1 MNYELTRRTKPEPIP
16 EHLPLV
22 SASDQM
28 KAVEPKWYEGM
39 GEALSDII
47 PNAVITSTSS
57 AVSAYEGFFGEDAIK
72 AQLRNSA
79 LEAQELGIKI
89 DDVEAFVDR
98 QYKSL
103 DTGSKRLRQL
113 AKEEYTPSDSAVG
126 VAGQLIFGVG
136 TELTKMAMAAPLGAA
151 APAAY
156 AANTGI
162 HQYQSMLDEGVDK
175 DTALDAAFTTALT
188 SAIGMKVPMAIGK
201 TRLQSGLAGAG
212 INEAMFVSENA
223 TIQYILDNADYG
235 DIAQRF
241 DPWDPLG
248 SAINVITGGAFGY
261 AAGRG
266 ARAEANGQAE
276 PNALD
281 TKTKQIARKPID
293 LTHAIVDAAR
303 TKYFANRVYQDQPA
317 PKASVRL
324 TTQSKQIEKNV
335 REALDN
341 GEKVNISRPIADA
354 DRVEQEQVRL
364 VHSMHDVMQQYE
376 GDPLQ
381 LFMTIG
387 DDPQITVR
395 RGKISAGKK
404 GRSKGYN
411 ENAELGTDFGL
422 VKIAVKHFNEE
433 MGIYKV
439 TDDDLRKIPVI
450 VREFEPAFVAQNGQK
465 TWRVL
470 DENGREIVVASKKF
484 NEVNPNE
491 DTLLTIF
498 IQHPTKRRKNTP
510 FSERK
515 ANAANPT
522 DELKT
527 PAVDTPERLPLGSR
541 SARPANEAE
550 RITTQGRGIADS
562 SDAANP
568 SDELKPPAEDTPARL
583 SNELG
588 SRPSGSLNLQ
598 ERVTTQ
604 SRNTTEPESNITE
617 NKGIWEQAVDS
628 VRRWFYGEGD
638 ELDEAEAP
646 EPPSR
651 LEQEGLTK
659 EATGVEGQELLTKEL
674 DAVVDYREDGTPITG
689 RELIESETLAADE
702 IDKFAQIMPE
712 AAECV
717 YRNNG
722 IM

>member
-16 EHLPLV
+16 EHLPLLN
-22 SASDQM
+22 AADQM
-28 KAVEPKWYEGM
+28 QAVEPKWYEGM

-47 PNAVITSTSS
+47 PNAALTTASS
-57 AVSAYEGFFGEDAIK
+57 AYGLYEGMLGEEGVKGHLRASAFFAQQLGVPIDNIDAH
-72 AQLRNSA
+72 
-79 LEAQELGIKI
+79 
-89 DDVEAFVDR
+89 VEQ
-98 QYKSL
+98 QYKDL
-103 DTGSKRLRQL
+103 NAGSQRLRQL
-113 AKEEYTPSDSAVG
+113 VREEYTPSDLAVG
-126 VAGQLIFGVG
+126 AAGQLIFGVG
-136 TELTKMAMAAPLGAA
+136 TELTKLAMAAPLGAA

-162 HQYQSMLDEGVDK
+162 HQYQSLLDEGVDK

-201 TRLQSGLAGAG
+201 TKLQSGLAGAG

-248 SAINVITGGAFGY
+248 SAINVITGGVFGY
-261 AAGRG
+261 VAGKG
-266 ARAEANGQAE
+266 AKAEAEGQAK

-281 TKTKQIARKPID
+281 SKTKQIARKPID
-293 LTHAIVDAAR
+293 LTHAIVDTAR

-317 PKASVRL
+317 PKASARL
-324 TTQSKQIEKNV
+324 TTQSRQLEKSA

-354 DRVEQEQVRL
+354 DRIEQEQVRL
-364 VHSMHDVMQQYE
+364 VNSMHDVMHQYE

-395 RGKISAGKK
+395 RGKIK
-404 GRSKGYN
+404 GNTKRGYKSFN
-411 ENAELGTDFGL
+411 ETAEIGTDFGL
-422 VKIAVKHFNEE
+422 VKIAIKHMLNEDPRFA
-433 MGIYKV
+433 V
-439 TDDDLRKIPVI
+439 TDDDLRMIPRI
-450 VREFEPAFVAQNGQK
+450 VREFNPIVESRSGSM
-465 TWRVL
+465 TWRVK
-470 DENGREIVVASKKF
+470 DSEGRELVLSSKKIK
-484 NEVNPNE
+484 VNGKEEN
-491 DTLLTIF
+491 TLLTF
-498 IQHPTKRRKNTP
+498 YVQNPVKRRKEWRL
-510 FSERK
+510 SERK

-527 PAVDTPERLPLGSR
+527 PAVDTPERLPLSSR

-550 RITTQGRGIADS
+550 RITTQGRGIADGPEATS
-562 SDAANP
+562 PAT
-568 SDELKPPAEDTPARL
+568 ELTTPFADTAERL
-583 SNELG
+583 PLG
-588 SRPSGSLNLQ
+588 SRPSGSLDSQ
-598 ERVTTQ
+598 ELITTQ
-604 SRNTTEPESNITE
+604 GRNTTEPESNITE
-617 NKGIWEQAVDS
+617 NKGILEQAVDS

>member
-16 EHLPLV
+16 ENLPLA

-28 KAVEPKWYEGM
+28 QATEPVWYEGM
-39 GEALSDII
+39 GEALVDII
-47 PNAVITSTSS
+47 PNAVISTTSS
-57 AVSAYEGFFGEDAIK
+57 AIGAYEGFLGEDAIK

-79 LEAQELGIKI
+79 IEAQELGIKI
-89 DDVEAFVDR
+89 DDIDAFVNR
-98 QYKSL
+98 QYKSI
-103 DTGSKRLRQL
+103 DAGSKRLRQL

-126 VAGQLIFGVG
+126 AAGQLIFGVG

-156 AANTGI
+156 AANTGVY
-162 HQYQSMLDEGVDK
+162 QYQSMMDEGVDK
-175 DTALDAAFTTALT
+175 ETALDVAFTTALT

-248 SAINVITGGAFGY
+248 SAINVITGGVFGY
-261 AAGRG
+261 AAGKG
-266 ARAEANGQAE
+266 AKAEADGEAK
-276 PNALD
+276 PNAID
-281 TKTKQIARKPID
+281 KKAKTIASKPIN
-293 LTHAIVDAAR
+293 LTHAIADAAR

-324 TTQSKQIEKNV
+324 TTQSKQIEKSV

-341 GEKVNISRPIADA
+341 GEKINISKPIADA
-354 DRVEQEQVRL
+354 YRVEQEQVRL
-364 VHSMHDVMQQYE
+364 VDSMHQVMQKYE

-387 DDPQITVR
+387 DEPQITVR
-395 RGKISAGKK
+395 RGKVSSGRK
-404 GRSKGYN
+404 GRTKGYN
-411 ENAELGTDFGL
+411 ETAELGTDFGL
-422 VKIAVKHFNEE
+422 VKIAVKHIAEE
-433 MGIYKV
+433 SEEFKV
-439 TDDDLRKIPVI
+439 TDNDLRRVPKII
-450 VREFEPAFVAQNGQK
+450 REYEPAIVEKSGRQ
-465 TWRVL
+465 TWRVV
-470 DENGREIVVASKKF
+470 DENGRELVVVSRKF
-484 NEVNPNE
+484 EEIDPNE
-491 DTLLTIF
+491 DTLLSIYVQNPKKKHKTYAYS
-498 IQHPTKRRKNTP
+498 KRK
-510 FSERK
+510 SE
-515 ANAANPT
+515 AT
-522 DELKT
+522 
-527 PAVDTPERLPLGSR
+527 
-541 SARPANEAE
+541 
-550 RITTQGRGIADS
+550 
-562 SDAANP
+562 NP
-568 SDELKPPAEDTPARL
+568 SDELKPPAEDTAARL
-583 SNELG
+583 SNELS
-588 SRPSGSLNLQ
+588 SRPSGSLDLQ

-604 SRNTTEPESNITE
+604 SRGTTEPDSNISE
-617 NKGIWEQAVDS
+617 NKGILEKAVDS
-628 VRRWFYGEGD
+628 VKRWFYGEGD
-638 ELDEAEAP
+638 EMDEVEVP
-646 EPPSR
+646 EPSSR

-659 EATGVEGQELLTKEL
+659 EATGVDGEELLTKEL

-689 RELIESETLAADE
+689 RELIESETVAADE

>member
-16 EHLPLV
+16 ENLPLA

-28 KAVEPKWYEGM
+28 QATEPAWYEGM
-39 GEALSDII
+39 GEALVDII
-47 PNAVITSTSS
+47 PNAVISTTSS
-57 AVSAYEGFFGEDAIK
+57 AIGAYEGFLGEDAIK

-79 LEAQELGIKI
+79 IEAQELGIKI
-89 DDVEAFVDR
+89 DDIDAFVNR
-98 QYKSL
+98 QYKSI
-103 DTGSKRLRQL
+103 DAGSKRLRQL

-126 VAGQLIFGVG
+126 AAGQLIFGVG

-156 AANTGI
+156 AANTGVY
-162 HQYQSMLDEGVDK
+162 QYQSMMDEGVDK
-175 DTALDAAFTTALT
+175 ETALDVAFTTALT

-248 SAINVITGGAFGY
+248 SAINVITGGVFGY
-261 AAGRG
+261 AAGKG
-266 ARAEANGQAE
+266 AKAEADGEAK
-276 PNALD
+276 PNAID
-281 TKTKQIARKPID
+281 KKAKTIASKPIN
-293 LTHAIVDAAR
+293 LTHAIADAAR

-324 TTQSKQIEKNV
+324 TTQSKQIEKSV

-341 GEKVNISRPIADA
+341 GEKINISKPIADA

-364 VHSMHDVMQQYE
+364 VDSMHQVMQKYE

-387 DDPQITVR
+387 DEPQITVR
-395 RGKISAGKK
+395 RGKVSSGRK
-404 GRSKGYN
+404 GRTKGYN
-411 ENAELGTDFGL
+411 ETAELGTDFGL
-422 VKIAVKHFNEE
+422 VKIAVKHIAEE
-433 MGIYKV
+433 SEEFKV
-439 TDDDLRKIPVI
+439 TDNDLRRVPKII
-450 VREFEPAFVAQNGQK
+450 REYEPAIVEKSGRQ
-465 TWRVL
+465 TWRVV
-470 DENGREIVVASKKF
+470 DENGRELVVVSRKF
-484 NEVNPNE
+484 EEIDPNE
-491 DTLLTIF
+491 DTLLSIYVQNPKKKHKTYAYS
-498 IQHPTKRRKNTP
+498 KRK
-510 FSERK
+510 SE
-515 ANAANPT
+515 AT
-522 DELKT
+522 
-527 PAVDTPERLPLGSR
+527 
-541 SARPANEAE
+541 
-550 RITTQGRGIADS
+550 
-562 SDAANP
+562 NP
-568 SDELKPPAEDTPARL
+568 SDELKPPAEDTAARL
-583 SNELG
+583 SNELS
-588 SRPSGSLNLQ
+588 SRPSGSLDLQ

-604 SRNTTEPESNITE
+604 SRGTTEPDSNISE
-617 NKGIWEQAVDS
+617 NKGILEKAVDS
-628 VRRWFYGEGD
+628 VKRWFYGEGD
-638 ELDEAEAP
+638 EMDEVEVP
-646 EPPSR
+646 EPSSR

-659 EATGVEGQELLTKEL
+659 KATGVDGEELLTKEL

-689 RELIESETLAADE
+689 RELIESETVAADE

>member
-16 EHLPLV
+16 ENLPLA

-28 KAVEPKWYEGM
+28 QATEPAWYEGM
-39 GEALSDII
+39 GEALVDII
-47 PNAVITSTSS
+47 PNAVISTTSS
-57 AVSAYEGFFGEDAIK
+57 AIGAYEGFLGEDAIK

-79 LEAQELGIKI
+79 IEAQELGIKI
-89 DDVEAFVDR
+89 DDIDAFVNR
-98 QYKSL
+98 QYKSI
-103 DTGSKRLRQL
+103 DAGSKRLRQL

-126 VAGQLIFGVG
+126 AAGQLIFGVG

-156 AANTGI
+156 AANTGVY
-162 HQYQSMLDEGVDK
+162 QYQSMMDEGVDK
-175 DTALDAAFTTALT
+175 ETALDVAFTTALT

-248 SAINVITGGAFGY
+248 SAINVITGGVFGY
-261 AAGRG
+261 AAGKG
-266 ARAEANGQAE
+266 AKAEADGEAK
-276 PNALD
+276 PNAID
-281 TKTKQIARKPID
+281 KKAKTIASKPIN
-293 LTHAIVDAAR
+293 LTHAIADAAR

-324 TTQSKQIEKNV
+324 TTQSKQIEKSV

-341 GEKVNISRPIADA
+341 GEKINISKPIADA

-364 VHSMHDVMQQYE
+364 VDSMHQVMQKYE

-387 DDPQITVR
+387 DEPQITVR
-395 RGKISAGKK
+395 RGKVSSGRK
-404 GRSKGYN
+404 GRTKGYN
-411 ENAELGTDFGL
+411 ETAELGTDFGL
-422 VKIAVKHFNEE
+422 VKIAVKHIAEE
-433 MGIYKV
+433 SEEFKV
-439 TDDDLRKIPVI
+439 TDNDLRRVPKII
-450 VREFEPAFVAQNGQK
+450 REYEPAIVEKSGRQ
-465 TWRVL
+465 TWRVV
-470 DENGREIVVASKKF
+470 DENGRELVVVSRKF
-484 NEVNPNE
+484 EEIDPNE
-491 DTLLTIF
+491 DTLLSIYVQNPKKKHKTYAYS
-498 IQHPTKRRKNTP
+498 KRK
-510 FSERK
+510 SE
-515 ANAANPT
+515 AT
-522 DELKT
+522 
-527 PAVDTPERLPLGSR
+527 
-541 SARPANEAE
+541 
-550 RITTQGRGIADS
+550 
-562 SDAANP
+562 NP
-568 SDELKPPAEDTPARL
+568 SDELKPPAEDTAARL
-583 SNELG
+583 SNELS
-588 SRPSGSLNLQ
+588 SRPSGSLDLQ

-604 SRNTTEPESNITE
+604 SRGTTEPDSNISE
-617 NKGIWEQAVDS
+617 NKGILEKAVDS
-628 VRRWFYGEGD
+628 VKRWFYGEGD
-638 ELDEAEAP
+638 EMDEVEVP
-646 EPPSR
+646 EPSSR

-659 EATGVEGQELLTKEL
+659 EATGVDGEELLTKEL

-689 RELIESETLAADE
+689 RELIESETVAADE

>member
-16 EHLPLV
+16 ENLPLA

-28 KAVEPKWYEGM
+28 QATEPAWYEGM
-39 GEALSDII
+39 GEALVDII
-47 PNAVITSTSS
+47 PNAVISTTSS
-57 AVSAYEGFFGEDAIK
+57 AIGAYDGFLGEDAIK

-79 LEAQELGIKI
+79 IEAQELGIKI
-89 DDVEAFVDR
+89 DDIDAFVNR
-98 QYKSL
+98 QYKSI
-103 DTGSKRLRQL
+103 DAGSKRLRQL

-126 VAGQLIFGVG
+126 AAGQLIFGVG

-156 AANTGI
+156 AANTGVY
-162 HQYQSMLDEGVDK
+162 QYQSMMDEGVDK
-175 DTALDAAFTTALT
+175 ETALDVAFTTALT

-248 SAINVITGGAFGY
+248 SAINVITGGVFGY
-261 AAGRG
+261 AAGKG
-266 ARAEANGQAE
+266 AKAEADGEAK
-276 PNALD
+276 PNAID
-281 TKTKQIARKPID
+281 KKAKTIASKPIN
-293 LTHAIVDAAR
+293 LTHAIADAAR

-324 TTQSKQIEKNV
+324 TTQSKQIEKSV

-341 GEKVNISRPIADA
+341 GEKINISKPIADA

-364 VHSMHDVMQQYE
+364 VDSMHQVMQKYE

-387 DDPQITVR
+387 DEPQITVR
-395 RGKISAGKK
+395 RGKVSSGRK
-404 GRSKGYN
+404 GRTKGYN
-411 ENAELGTDFGL
+411 ETAELGTDFGL
-422 VKIAVKHFNEE
+422 VKIAVKHIAEE
-433 MGIYKV
+433 SEEFKV
-439 TDDDLRKIPVI
+439 TDNDLRRVPKII
-450 VREFEPAFVAQNGQK
+450 REYEPAIVEKSGRQ
-465 TWRVL
+465 TWRVV
-470 DENGREIVVASKKF
+470 DENGRELVVVSRKF
-484 NEVNPNE
+484 EEIDPNE
-491 DTLLTIF
+491 DTLLSIYVQNPKKKHKTYAYS
-498 IQHPTKRRKNTP
+498 KRK
-510 FSERK
+510 SE
-515 ANAANPT
+515 AT
-522 DELKT
+522 
-527 PAVDTPERLPLGSR
+527 
-541 SARPANEAE
+541 
-550 RITTQGRGIADS
+550 
-562 SDAANP
+562 NP
-568 SDELKPPAEDTPARL
+568 SDELKPPAEDTAARL
-583 SNELG
+583 SNELS
-588 SRPSGSLNLQ
+588 SRPSGSLDLQ

-604 SRNTTEPESNITE
+604 SRGTTEPDSNISE
-617 NKGIWEQAVDS
+617 NKGILEKAVDS
-628 VRRWFYGEGD
+628 VKRWFYGEGD
-638 ELDEAEAP
+638 EMDEVEVP
-646 EPPSR
+646 EPSSR

-659 EATGVEGQELLTKEL
+659 EATGVDGEELLTKEL

-689 RELIESETLAADE
+689 RELIESETVAADE
-702 IDKFAQIMPE
+702 IDKFVQIMPE

>member
-16 EHLPLV
+16 ENLPLA

-28 KAVEPKWYEGM
+28 QATEPAWYEGM
-39 GEALSDII
+39 GEALVDII
-47 PNAVITSTSS
+47 PNAVISTTSS
-57 AVSAYEGFFGEDAIK
+57 AIGAYEGFLGEDAIK

-79 LEAQELGIKI
+79 IEAQELGIKI
-89 DDVEAFVDR
+89 DDIDAFVNR
-98 QYKSL
+98 QYKSI
-103 DTGSKRLRQL
+103 DAGSKRLRQL

-126 VAGQLIFGVG
+126 AAGQLIFGVG

-156 AANTGI
+156 AANTGVY
-162 HQYQSMLDEGVDK
+162 QYQSMMDEGVDK
-175 DTALDAAFTTALT
+175 ETALDVAFTTALT

-248 SAINVITGGAFGY
+248 SAINVITGGVFGY
-261 AAGRG
+261 AAGKG
-266 ARAEANGQAE
+266 AKAEADGEAK
-276 PNALD
+276 PNAID
-281 TKTKQIARKPID
+281 KKAKTIASKPIN
-293 LTHAIVDAAR
+293 LTHAIADAAR

-324 TTQSKQIEKNV
+324 TTQSKQIEKSV

-341 GEKVNISRPIADA
+341 GEKINISKPIADA

-364 VHSMHDVMQQYE
+364 VDSMHQVMQKYE

-387 DDPQITVR
+387 DEPQITVR
-395 RGKISAGKK
+395 RGKVSSGRK
-404 GRSKGYN
+404 GRTKGYN
-411 ENAELGTDFGL
+411 ETAELGTDFGL
-422 VKIAVKHFNEE
+422 VKIAVKHIAEE
-433 MGIYKV
+433 SEEFKV
-439 TDDDLRKIPVI
+439 TDNDLRRVPKII
-450 VREFEPAFVAQNGQK
+450 REYEPAIVEKNGRQ
-465 TWRVL
+465 TWRVV
-470 DENGREIVVASKKF
+470 DENGRELVVVSRKF
-484 NEVNPNE
+484 EEIDPNE
-491 DTLLTIF
+491 DTLLSIYVQNPKKKHKTYAYS
-498 IQHPTKRRKNTP
+498 KRK
-510 FSERK
+510 SE
-515 ANAANPT
+515 AT
-522 DELKT
+522 
-527 PAVDTPERLPLGSR
+527 
-541 SARPANEAE
+541 
-550 RITTQGRGIADS
+550 
-562 SDAANP
+562 NP
-568 SDELKPPAEDTPARL
+568 SDELKPPAEDTAARL
-583 SNELG
+583 SNELS
-588 SRPSGSLNLQ
+588 SRPSGSLDLQ

-604 SRNTTEPESNITE
+604 SRGTTEPDSNISE
-617 NKGIWEQAVDS
+617 NKGILEKAVDS
-628 VRRWFYGEGD
+628 VKRWFYGEGD
-638 ELDEAEAP
+638 EMDEVEVP
-646 EPPSR
+646 EPSSR

-659 EATGVEGQELLTKEL
+659 EATGVDGEELLTKEL

-689 RELIESETLAADE
+689 RELIESETVAADE

>member
-16 EHLPLV
+16 ENLPLA

-28 KAVEPKWYEGM
+28 QATEPVWYEGM
-39 GEALSDII
+39 GEALVDII
-47 PNAVITSTSS
+47 PNAVISTTSS
-57 AVSAYEGFFGEDAIK
+57 AIGAYEGFLGEDAIK

-79 LEAQELGIKI
+79 IEAQELGIKI
-89 DDVEAFVDR
+89 DDIDAFVNR
-98 QYKSL
+98 QYKSI
-103 DTGSKRLRQL
+103 DAGSKRLRQL

-126 VAGQLIFGVG
+126 AAGQLIFGVG

-156 AANTGI
+156 AANTGVY
-162 HQYQSMLDEGVDK
+162 QYQSMMDEGGDK
-175 DTALDAAFTTALT
+175 ETALDVAFTTALT

-248 SAINVITGGAFGY
+248 SAINVITGGVFGY
-261 AAGRG
+261 AAGKG
-266 ARAEANGQAE
+266 AKAEADGEAK
-276 PNALD
+276 PNAID
-281 TKTKQIARKPID
+281 KKAKTIASKPIN
-293 LTHAIVDAAR
+293 LTHAIADAAR

-324 TTQSKQIEKNV
+324 TTQSKQIEKSV

-341 GEKVNISRPIADA
+341 GEKINISKPIADA
-354 DRVEQEQVRL
+354 YRVEQEQVRL
-364 VHSMHDVMQQYE
+364 VDSMHQVMQKYE

-387 DDPQITVR
+387 DEPQITVR
-395 RGKISAGKK
+395 RGKVSSGRK
-404 GRSKGYN
+404 GRTKGYN
-411 ENAELGTDFGL
+411 ETAELGTDFGL
-422 VKIAVKHFNEE
+422 VKIAVKHIAEE
-433 MGIYKV
+433 SEEFKV
-439 TDDDLRKIPVI
+439 TDNDLRRVPKII
-450 VREFEPAFVAQNGQK
+450 REYEPAIVEKSGRQ
-465 TWRVL
+465 TWRVV
-470 DENGREIVVASKKF
+470 DENGRELVVVSRKF
-484 NEVNPNE
+484 EEIDPNE
-491 DTLLTIF
+491 DTLLSIYVQNPKKKHKTYAYS
-498 IQHPTKRRKNTP
+498 KRK
-510 FSERK
+510 SE
-515 ANAANPT
+515 AT
-522 DELKT
+522 
-527 PAVDTPERLPLGSR
+527 
-541 SARPANEAE
+541 
-550 RITTQGRGIADS
+550 
-562 SDAANP
+562 NP
-568 SDELKPPAEDTPARL
+568 SDELKPPAEDTAARL
-583 SNELG
+583 SNELS
-588 SRPSGSLNLQ
+588 SRPSGSLDLQ

-604 SRNTTEPESNITE
+604 SRGTTEPDSNISE
-617 NKGIWEQAVDS
+617 NKGILEKAVDS
-628 VRRWFYGEGD
+628 VKRWFYGEGD
-638 ELDEAEAP
+638 EMDEVEVP
-646 EPPSR
+646 EPSSR

-659 EATGVEGQELLTKEL
+659 EATGVDGEELLTKEL

-689 RELIESETLAADE
+689 RELIESETVAADE

>member
-16 EHLPLV
+16 ENLPLA

-28 KAVEPKWYEGM
+28 QATEPAWYEGM
-39 GEALSDII
+39 GEALVDII
-47 PNAVITSTSS
+47 PNAVISTTSS
-57 AVSAYEGFFGEDAIK
+57 AIGAYEGFLGEDAIK

-79 LEAQELGIKI
+79 IEAQELGIKI
-89 DDVEAFVDR
+89 DDIDAFVNR
-98 QYKSL
+98 QYKSI
-103 DTGSKRLRQL
+103 DAGSKRLRQL

-126 VAGQLIFGVG
+126 AAGQLIFGVG

-156 AANTGI
+156 AANTGVY
-162 HQYQSMLDEGVDK
+162 QYQSMMDEGVDK
-175 DTALDAAFTTALT
+175 ETALDVAFTTALT

-248 SAINVITGGAFGY
+248 SAINVITGGVFGY
-261 AAGRG
+261 AAGKG
-266 ARAEANGQAE
+266 AKAEADGEAK
-276 PNALD
+276 PNAID
-281 TKTKQIARKPID
+281 KKAKTIASKPIN
-293 LTHAIVDAAR
+293 LTHAIADAAR

-324 TTQSKQIEKNV
+324 TTQSKQIEKSV
-335 REALDN
+335 RVALDN
-341 GEKVNISRPIADA
+341 GEKINISKPIADA

-364 VHSMHDVMQQYE
+364 VDSMHQVMQKYE

-387 DDPQITVR
+387 DEPQITVR
-395 RGKISAGKK
+395 RGKVSSGRK
-404 GRSKGYN
+404 GRTKGYN
-411 ENAELGTDFGL
+411 ETAELGTDFGL
-422 VKIAVKHFNEE
+422 VKIAVKHIAEE
-433 MGIYKV
+433 SEEFKV
-439 TDDDLRKIPVI
+439 TDNDLRRVPKII
-450 VREFEPAFVAQNGQK
+450 REYEPAIVEKSGRQ
-465 TWRVL
+465 TWRVV
-470 DENGREIVVASKKF
+470 DENGRELVVVSRKF
-484 NEVNPNE
+484 EEIDPNE
-491 DTLLTIF
+491 DTLLSIYVQNPKKKHKTYAYS
-498 IQHPTKRRKNTP
+498 KRK
-510 FSERK
+510 SE
-515 ANAANPT
+515 AT
-522 DELKT
+522 
-527 PAVDTPERLPLGSR
+527 
-541 SARPANEAE
+541 
-550 RITTQGRGIADS
+550 
-562 SDAANP
+562 NP
-568 SDELKPPAEDTPARL
+568 SDELKPPAEDTAARL
-583 SNELG
+583 SNELS
-588 SRPSGSLNLQ
+588 SRPSGSLDLQ

-604 SRNTTEPESNITE
+604 SRGTTEPDSNISE
-617 NKGIWEQAVDS
+617 NKGILEKAVDS
-628 VRRWFYGEGD
+628 VKRWFYGEGD
-638 ELDEAEAP
+638 EMDEVEVP
-646 EPPSR
+646 EPSSR

-659 EATGVEGQELLTKEL
+659 EATGVDGEELLTKEL

-689 RELIESETLAADE
+689 RELIESETVAADE

>member
-16 EHLPLV
+16 EHLPLLN
-22 SASDQM
+22 AADQM
-28 KAVEPKWYEGM
+28 QAVEPKWYEGM

-47 PNAVITSTSS
+47 PNAALTTASS
-57 AVSAYEGFFGEDAIK
+57 AYGLYEGVLGEEGVKGHLRASAFFAQQLGVPIDNIDAH
-72 AQLRNSA
+72 
-79 LEAQELGIKI
+79 
-89 DDVEAFVDR
+89 VEQ
-98 QYKSL
+98 QYKDL
-103 DTGSKRLRQL
+103 NAGSQRLRQL
-113 AKEEYTPSDSAVG
+113 VREEYTPSDSAVG
-126 VAGQLIFGVG
+126 AAGQLIFGVG
-136 TELTKMAMAAPLGAA
+136 TELTKMAMAAPFGAA

-162 HQYQSMLDEGVDK
+162 HQYQSLLDEGVDK

-201 TRLQSGLAGAG
+201 TKLQSGLAGAG

-223 TIQYILDNADYG
+223 TIKYILDNGDYG
-235 DIAQRF
+235 DIAQRY

-276 PNALD
+276 PNAVD

-324 TTQSKQIEKNV
+324 TTQSKQIETSA

-341 GEKVNISRPIADA
+341 GEKVNISKPIADA
-354 DRVEQEQVRL
+354 NRVEQEQVRL
-364 VHSMHDVMQQYE
+364 VNSMHDVMQQYE

-422 VKIAVKHFNEE
+422 VKIAVKHFEE
-433 MGIYKV
+433 ETGIYKV
-439 TDDDLRKIPVI
+439 TDDDLRMIPKI
-450 VREFEPAFVAQNGQK
+450 VREFQPVEVARSGRI
-465 TWRVL
+465 TWRVI
-470 DENGREIVVASKKF
+470 DDKGRELVLSSRKLKVGEA
-484 NEVNPNE
+484 EE
-491 DTLLTIF
+491 DTLLTFYVQNPI
-498 IQHPTKRRKNTP
+498 KRKKNAKY
-510 FSERK
+510 SQRK
-515 ANAANPT
+515 ANAANP
-522 DELKT
+522 EAEFIT
-527 PAVDTPERLPLGSR
+527 PSTDTPGRLPTLSSR
-541 SARPANEAE
+541 SARPTNEVE
-550 RITTQGRGIADS
+550 RITTQGRGIADGS
-562 SDAANP
+562 EATSP
-568 SDELKPPAEDTPARL
+568 TTELTTPFADTPERL
-583 SNELG
+583 PLG
-588 SRPSGSLNLQ
+588 SRPSGSIDSQ
-598 ERVTTQ
+598 ELITTQ
-604 SRNTTEPESNITE
+604 GRNITEPDSNISE
-617 NKGIWEQAVDS
+617 NKGILEKAVDS
-628 VRRWFYGEGD
+628 VKRWFYGEGD
-638 ELDEAEAP
+638 EIDEIEAP

-659 EATGVEGQELLTKEL
+659 EATGVDGEELLTKEL

-689 RELIESETLAADE
+689 RELIESETVAADE

>member
-16 EHLPLV
+16 ENLPLAN
-22 SASDQM
+22 ASDQM
-28 KAVEPKWYEGM
+28 QATEPAWYEGM
-39 GEALSDII
+39 GEALVDII
-47 PNAVITSTSS
+47 PNAVISTTSS
-57 AVSAYEGFFGEDAIK
+57 AIGAYEGFLGEDAIK

-79 LEAQELGIKI
+79 IEAQELGIKI
-89 DDVEAFVDR
+89 DDIDAFVNR
-98 QYKSL
+98 QYKSI
-103 DTGSKRLRQL
+103 DAGSKRLRQL

-126 VAGQLIFGVG
+126 AAGQLIFGVG

-156 AANTGI
+156 AANTGVY
-162 HQYQSMLDEGVDK
+162 QYQSMMDEGVDK
-175 DTALDAAFTTALT
+175 ETALDVAFTTALT

-248 SAINVITGGAFGY
+248 SAINVITGGVFGY
-261 AAGRG
+261 AAGKG
-266 ARAEANGQAE
+266 AKAEADGEAK
-276 PNALD
+276 PNAID
-281 TKTKQIARKPID
+281 KKAKTIASKPIN
-293 LTHAIVDAAR
+293 LTHAIADAAR

-324 TTQSKQIEKNV
+324 TTQSKQIEKSV

-341 GEKVNISRPIADA
+341 GEKINISKPIADA

-364 VHSMHDVMQQYE
+364 VDSMHQVMQKYE

-387 DDPQITVR
+387 DEPQITVR
-395 RGKISAGKK
+395 RGKVSSGRK
-404 GRSKGYN
+404 GRTKGYN
-411 ENAELGTDFGL
+411 ETAELGTDFGL
-422 VKIAVKHFNEE
+422 VKIAVKHIAEE
-433 MGIYKV
+433 SEEFKV
-439 TDDDLRKIPVI
+439 TDNDLRRVPKII
-450 VREFEPAFVAQNGQK
+450 REYEPAIVEKSGRQ
-465 TWRVL
+465 TWRVV
-470 DENGREIVVASKKF
+470 DENGRELVVVSRKF
-484 NEVNPNE
+484 EEIDPNE
-491 DTLLTIF
+491 DTLLSIYVQNPKKKHKTYAYS
-498 IQHPTKRRKNTP
+498 KRK
-510 FSERK
+510 SE
-515 ANAANPT
+515 AT
-522 DELKT
+522 
-527 PAVDTPERLPLGSR
+527 
-541 SARPANEAE
+541 
-550 RITTQGRGIADS
+550 
-562 SDAANP
+562 NP
-568 SDELKPPAEDTPARL
+568 SDELKPPAEDTAARL
-583 SNELG
+583 SNELS
-588 SRPSGSLNLQ
+588 SRPSGSLDLQ

-604 SRNTTEPESNITE
+604 SRGTTEPDSNISE
-617 NKGIWEQAVDS
+617 NKGILEKAVDS
-628 VRRWFYGEGD
+628 VKRWFYGEGD
-638 ELDEAEAP
+638 EMDEVEVP
-646 EPPSR
+646 EPSSR

-659 EATGVEGQELLTKEL
+659 EATGVDGEELLTKEL

-689 RELIESETLAADE
+689 RELIESETVAADE

>member
-16 EHLPLV
+16 ENLPLA

-28 KAVEPKWYEGM
+28 QATEPAWYEGM
-39 GEALSDII
+39 GEALVDII
-47 PNAVITSTSS
+47 PNAVISTTSS
-57 AVSAYEGFFGEDAIK
+57 AIGAYEGFLGEDAIK

-79 LEAQELGIKI
+79 IEAQELGIKI
-89 DDVEAFVDR
+89 DDIDAFVNR
-98 QYKSL
+98 QYKSI
-103 DTGSKRLRQL
+103 DAGSKRLRQL

-126 VAGQLIFGVG
+126 AAGQLIFGVG

-156 AANTGI
+156 AANTGVY
-162 HQYQSMLDEGVDK
+162 QYQSMMDEGVDK
-175 DTALDAAFTTALT
+175 ETALDVAFTTALT

-212 INEAMFVSENA
+212 INEAMFVSENS

-248 SAINVITGGAFGY
+248 SAINVITGGVFGY
-261 AAGRG
+261 AAGKG
-266 ARAEANGQAE
+266 AKAEADGEAK
-276 PNALD
+276 PNAID
-281 TKTKQIARKPID
+281 NKAKAIVGKPIN
-293 LTHAIVDAAR
+293 LTHAIADAAR

-324 TTQSKQIEKNV
+324 TTQSKQIEKSV

-341 GEKVNISRPIADA
+341 GEKINISKPIADA
-354 DRVEQEQVRL
+354 NRVEQEQVRL
-364 VHSMHDVMQQYE
+364 VDSMHQVMQKYE

-395 RGKISAGKK
+395 RGKVSSGRK
-404 GRSKGYN
+404 GRTKGYN
-411 ENAELGTDFGL
+411 ETAELGTDFGL
-422 VKIAVKHFNEE
+422 VKIAVKHIAEE
-433 MGIYKV
+433 SEEFKV
-439 TDDDLRKIPVI
+439 TDDDLRRVPKII
-450 VREFEPAFVAQNGQK
+450 REYEPAIVEKSGRQ
-465 TWRVL
+465 TWRVV
-470 DENGREIVVASKKF
+470 DENGRELVVVSRKF
-484 NEVNPNE
+484 EEIDPNE
-491 DTLLTIF
+491 DTLLSIYVQNPKKKHKTYAYS
-498 IQHPTKRRKNTP
+498 KRK
-510 FSERK
+510 SE
-515 ANAANPT
+515 AANPT

-527 PAVDTPERLPLGSR
+527 PAVDTPVRLPLSSR

-562 SDAANP
+562 SEATNP
-568 SDELKPPAEDTPARL
+568 SDELKPPAEDTAARL
-583 SNELG
+583 SNELS
-588 SRPSGSLNLQ
+588 SRPSGSLDLQ

-604 SRNTTEPESNITE
+604 SRGTTEPDSNISE
-617 NKGIWEQAVDS
+617 NKGILEKAVDS
-628 VRRWFYGEGD
+628 VKRWFYGEGD
-638 ELDEAEAP
+638 EIDEIEAP

-659 EATGVEGQELLTKEL
+659 EATSVDGEELLTKEL

-689 RELIESETLAADE
+689 RELIESETVAADE

>member
-1 MNYELTRRTKPEPIP
+1 MNLELTRRTKPEQIP

-22 SASDQM
+22 SAADQIQ
-28 KAVEPKWYEGM
+28 AVEPKWYEGM

-47 PNAVITSTSS
+47 PNAALTTASS
-57 AVSAYEGFFGEDAIK
+57 AYGLYEGVLGEEGVKGHLRASAFFAQQLGVPIDNIDA
-72 AQLRNSA
+72 L
-79 LEAQELGIKI
+79 
-89 DDVEAFVDR
+89 VEQ
-98 QYKSL
+98 QYKDL
-103 DTGSKRLRQL
+103 NAGSQRLRQL
-113 AKEEYTPSDSAVG
+113 VREEYTPSDSAVG
-126 VAGQLIFGVG
+126 AAGQLIFGVG

-162 HQYQSMLDEGVDK
+162 HQYQSLLDEGVDK

-201 TRLQSGLAGAG
+201 TKLQSGLAGAG

-248 SAINVITGGAFGY
+248 SAINVITGGVFGY

-266 ARAEANGQAE
+266 AKAEAEGQAK
-276 PNALD
+276 PNAID
-281 TKTKQIARKPID
+281 NKAKEIASKPIN
-293 LTHAIVDAAR
+293 LTHAIADAAR

-341 GEKVNISRPIADA
+341 GEKINISQPIADA
-354 DRVEQEQVRL
+354 NRVEQEQVRL
-364 VHSMHDVMQQYE
+364 VDSMHQVMQKYE

-387 DDPQITVR
+387 DAPQITVR

-411 ENAELGTDFGL
+411 ESAELGTDFGL
-422 VKIAVKHFNEE
+422 VKIAVKHFDEE
-433 MGIYKV
+433 TGIYKV

-484 NEVNPNE
+484 NEVNPEE

-527 PAVDTPERLPLGSR
+527 PAVDTPVRLPFSSR

-562 SDAANP
+562 SEATNP
-568 SDELKPPAEDTPARL
+568 SDELKPPAEDTAARL
-583 SNELG
+583 SNELS
-588 SRPSGSLNLQ
+588 SRPSGSLDLQ

-604 SRNTTEPESNITE
+604 SRGTTEPDSNISE
-617 NKGIWEQAVDS
+617 NKGILEKVVDS
-628 VRRWFYGEGD
+628 VKRWFYGEGD
-638 ELDEAEAP
+638 EIDEVEAP
-646 EPPSR
+646 ESSSR

-659 EATGVEGQELLTKEL
+659 EATGVDGEELLTKEL

-689 RELIESETLAADE
+689 RELIESETVAADE

>member
-16 EHLPLV
+16 ENLPLAN
-22 SASDQM
+22 ASDQM
-28 KAVEPKWYEGM
+28 QATEPAWYEGM
-39 GEALSDII
+39 GEALADII
-47 PNAVITSTSS
+47 PNAVISTTSS
-57 AVSAYEGFFGEDAIK
+57 AIGAYEGFLGEDAIK
-72 AQLRNSA
+72 VQLRNSA
-79 LEAQELGIKI
+79 IEAQELGIKI
-89 DDVEAFVDR
+89 DDIDAFVDR

-103 DTGSKRLRQL
+103 DTGSRRLRQL

-126 VAGQLIFGVG
+126 AAGQLIFGVG

-162 HQYQSMLDEGVDK
+162 HQYQSMMDEGVDK
-175 DTALDAAFTTALT
+175 DTALDVAFTTALT

-248 SAINVITGGAFGY
+248 SAINVITGGVFGY
-261 AAGRG
+261 AAGKG
-266 ARAEANGQAE
+266 AKAEADGEAK
-276 PNALD
+276 PNDIDNKA
-281 TKTKQIARKPID
+281 KAIASKPIN
-293 LTHAIVDAAR
+293 LTHAIADAAR

-317 PKASVRL
+317 PKSSVRL

-341 GEKVNISRPIADA
+341 GEKINISKPIADA
-354 DRVEQEQVRL
+354 NRVEQEQVRL
-364 VHSMHDVMQQYE
+364 VDSMHQVMQKYE

-395 RGKISAGKK
+395 RGKIK
-404 GRSKGYN
+404 GNTKRGYKSFN
-411 ENAELGTDFGL
+411 ETAEIGTDFGL
-422 VKIAVKHFNEE
+422 VKIAIKHMQSEDPRFS
-433 MGIYKV
+433 V
-439 TDDDLRKIPVI
+439 TDDDLRMIPRI
-450 VREFEPAFVAQNGQK
+450 VREFNPIAESRSGSM
-465 TWRVL
+465 TWRVK
-470 DENGREIVVASKKF
+470 DSEDRELVLSSKKIK
-484 NEVNPNE
+484 VNGKEE
-491 DTLLTIF
+491 DTLLTF
-498 IQHPTKRRKNTP
+498 YVQNPVKRRKEWGL
-510 FSERK
+510 SKRK

-527 PAVDTPERLPLGSR
+527 PAVDTPVRLPLSSR
-541 SARPANEAE
+541 SARPTNEAE

-562 SDAANP
+562 SEDSNP
-568 SDELKPPAEDTPARL
+568 ATELTTPFADTPERL
-583 SNELG
+583 PLS
-588 SRPSGSLNLQ
+588 SRPSGSLDSQ
-598 ERVTTQ
+598 ELITTQ
-604 SRNTTEPESNITE
+604 GRGTTEPDSNISE
-617 NKGIWEQAVDS
+617 NKGILGQAIDH

-638 ELDEAEAP
+638 EMDEVEVP
-646 EPPSR
+646 EPSSR

-659 EATGVEGQELLTKEL
+659 EATGVDGEELLTKEL

-689 RELIESETLAADE
+689 RELIESETVAADE